1 MTPTP
6 KKKSGSEKAR
16 SEGKQSGDTEK
27 DTGVNKSTIQ
37 KKMEDMNKRR
47 KNKAS
52 NQGVKRK
59 SVDYGSRDGLSLV
72 GKYRSGIGKQFVFW
86 HCKGAFTEGSA
97 CVDGVCGQCKIND
110 DNKGHS
116 CKNCKQKLCD
126 YKYEDNQTMMMR
138 ERKNWE
144 GPGP

>member
-1 MTPTP
+1 MVQEMGCHY
-6 KKKSGSEKAR
+6 SW
-16 SEGKQSGDTEK
+16 
-27 DTGVNKSTIQ
+27 
-37 KKMEDMNKRR
+37 
-47 KNKAS
+47 
-52 NQGVKRK
+52 
-59 SVDYGSRDGLSLV
+59 
-72 GKYRSGIGKQFVFW
+72 KYRSGIGKQFVVW

-144 GPGP
+144 GPGPEKCAICRIIM